1 MSDHWTNDLF
11 IKHSDLYQLLLEGMF
26 ARAEDEARGVAGL
39 LDSAGIAAGSLIL
52 DLNCG
57 IGRHTIHLARLGY
70 HVMGVDISPRLI
82 ERACELAEQH
92 SVAHLTEFV
101 VGDSRKVA
109 DVLSGR
115 KFDAMISMFTSL
127 GYYNEETDLSILQ
140 QCRELTRT
148 GGIFVL
154 ETGFR
159 DSIARNFQ
167 PHGVFR
173 VGSMLLLHEREFDL
187 ESSRSRARW
196 TFLEKKG
203 RRYDLRAEVELDHR
217 LYSLHELIELFEQ
230 AGWQYR
236 ASYRDF
242 ELREP
247 SLDGNRLIVVA
258 ERI

>member
-1 MSDHWTNDLF
+1 RQVTALAQYRAVCLF
-11 IKHSDLYQLLLEGMF
+11 VVGD
-26 ARAEDEARGVAGL
+26 ARGVADAL
-39 LDSAGIAAGSLIL
+39 PD
-52 DLNCG
+52 
-57 IGRHTIHLARLGY
+57 R
-70 HVMGVDISPRLI
+70 
-82 ERACELAEQH
+82 E
-92 SVAHLTEFV
+92 
-101 VGDSRKVA
+101 
-109 DVLSGR
+109 
-115 KFDAMISMFTSL
+115 FDAVISMFTSL
-127 GYYNEETDLSILQ
+127 GYYDEETDRSILR
-140 QCRELTRT
+140 QCRDLTRT

-203 RRYDLRAEVELDHR
+203 RGYHLRAEVDLDHR

-230 AGWQYR
+230 AGWRYR

-242 ELREP
+242 EQREP
-247 SLDGNRLIVVA
+247 SLDGNRLVVVA
-258 ERI
+258 EHI